1 MSTTP
6 KPTQPITATPKP
18 GTPSSNTPAPTAPG
32 AAKPTL
38 SNSAA
43 ANVARIG
50 GRHGVPQKNNPRSTL
65 DRQLRRATRPA
76 YYAPLEITF
85 LTGTLKGETLDL
97 NPADRSL
104 LGLAIMEVDQSQQ
117 ANWPDRSEKGIRVG
131 SQFDGVGARPFRFP
145 VMFWSETDDVSQLVE
160 NLFILHEIQPDT
172 STPPTLLL
180 RQGTV
185 EADPCVCTEISV
197 KYTDPFPG
205 ALKGFRRARVDLSF
219 KLLGGAVS
227 QHSMARPLGP
237 SILQDIRQDQSQADR
252 DRKGEAAVTERLLHP
267 CLKDE
272 AAKVEKLMLEN
283 ELNAAGLSELSPNA
297 RVQLAIAG
305 KIPGDTLQDPG
316 FAAKLKEDLALVIA
330 QNEDGVGKVTAET
343 RRFAEA
349 IATGKPDG
357 LPERLAA
364 VHGSARSA
372 YDETLAAITTGNW
385 DNKSP
390 LFTNPELTRR
400 LQNFGSCGLRL
411 RAKGGEKAKESALNG
426 GRSSGGQSSS
436 QQTVLNRVNQL
447 ISEKSDSELKEI
459 FGFKSNTDVRR
470 LRGGA
475 PYTTQKDFIDRMSK
489 DKMSIAGVDAWKNV
503 EDYVTKQSEEQPND
517 QTP

>member
-6 KPTQPITATPKP
+6 KPTQPIAAAPKP
-18 GTPSSNTPAPTAPG
+18 GTPPANTPAPTAPG
-32 AAKPTL
+32 AAKPTP
-38 SNSAA
+38 SNSTA
-43 ANVARIG
+43 ANAAPPPNTRD
-50 GRHGVPQKNNPRSTL
+50 VPQKNNPRSTV
-65 DRQLRRATRPA
+65 DRQTRAATRST
-76 YYAPLEITF
+76 YYAPIEITF

-97 NPADRSL
+97 NPTGRSL
-104 LGLAIMEVDQSQQ
+104 LGIGVTEVSQSQQ

-131 SQFDGVGARPFRFP
+131 SQFDGVSARTFRFTLE
-145 VMFWSETDDVSQLVE
+145 FWSERDDVSQLVE
-160 NLFILHEIQPDT
+160 NLALLQEIQPDT
-172 STPPTLLL
+172 NTPPTLLV
-180 RQGTV
+180 RQGKI
-185 EADPCVCTEISV
+185 EADPCVCTDIQP
-197 KYTDPFPG
+197 KYDTPLPG
-205 ALKGFRRARVDLSF
+205 GITGYRHAIVELSF
-219 KLLGGAVS
+219 KLLGGVVS
-227 QHSMARPLGP
+227 QHSLARPLGP
-237 SILQDIRQDQSQADR
+237 SILQDLRQDESQSDR
-252 DRKGEAAVTERLLHP
+252 DRKGEAAVAERLLHP

-272 AAKVEKLMLEN
+272 AAKVEELMLSN
-283 ELNAAGLSELSPNA
+283 KLNAAELSNLSPNA

-316 FAAKLKEDLALVIA
+316 FAAKLKEDLALTIA

-372 YDETLAAITTGNW
+372 YDETLSAITTGNW

-426 GRSSGGQSSS
+426 GGSSGGQSSS
-436 QQTVLNRVNQL
+436 QQTVLNTVNRL

-475 PYTTQKDFIDRMSK
+475 PYTTQKDFIDRMAK
-489 DKMSIAGVDAWKNV
+489 DKISISGVDAWKNV
-503 EDYVTKQSEEQPND
+503 ETYITKQNEE
-517 QTP
+517 TPVES